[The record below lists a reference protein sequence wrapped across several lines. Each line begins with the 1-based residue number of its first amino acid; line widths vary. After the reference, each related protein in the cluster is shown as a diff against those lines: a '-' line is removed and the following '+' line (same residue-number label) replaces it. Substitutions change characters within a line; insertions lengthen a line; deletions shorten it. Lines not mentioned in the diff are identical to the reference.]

1 MNNNHNARQR
11 GYNQSYQAT
20 QNEQSELLLADKV
33 KALKNISINIGDNVR
48 EQNALLANMD
58 NDSDLLTS
66 MLNGANLRLG
76 KLTKGKFQCKQWM
89 LIACFVM
96 ATFFVMYWI
105 LRLR

>member
-1 MNNNHNARQR
+1 MNNPNGARQR
-11 GYNQSYQAT
+11 QGYYAE

-33 KALKNISINIGDNVR
+33 QALKNISINIGDTVKEHNR
-48 EQNALLANMD
+48 LLNNMD

-66 MLNGANLRLG
+66 MLNGANKRLG

-89 LIACFVM
+89 LIACFAM
-96 ATFFVMYWI
+96 GMFFCMYWI